1 MWSQGPCCHSC
12 RHCLQRRLGK
22 AKDLSRDLP
31 ATAYVKQL
39 ADVHTR
45 RIAFDWGEIT
55 TAVNYVAT
63 PIRQAGKITYA
74 ISISVPAYR
83 FDSKK
88 QQEIIAL
95 LNASRT
101 KLERSLN

>member
-1 MWSQGPCCHSC
+1 M
-12 RHCLQRRLGK
+12 
-22 AKDLSRDLP
+22 
-31 ATAYVKQL
+31 
-39 ADVHTR
+39 HTR

-74 ISISVPAYR
+74 ISISIPAYR

-95 LNASRT
+95 LDASHT